1 MPATVA
7 IEPWRVFV
15 DSGAF
20 IGLHVANDA
29 HHARAVA
36 CRDRVLLYSHLFTSA
51 LVISETLAHIQRD
64 NLLDQQSLADVA
76 DDFLRPEE
84 WISILPIDDVLAKSI
99 QMVKER
105 NDRRFSLV
113 DATNVLLME
122 KHRIDII
129 FSFDA
134 FYDGVSVERG
144 YGTRFLQRI
153 SD

>member
-7 IEPWRVFV
+7 IEPPLVFI

-20 IGLHVANDA
+20 IGLHVPDDA

-36 CRDRVLLYSHLFTSA
+36 CRDRVIRYSRLFTSA

-64 NLLDQQSLADVA
+64 NLLDQQSLADVTG
-76 DDFLRPEE
+76 DFLRPEE
-84 WISILPIDDVLAKSI
+84 WISILPVEGVLTKSL
-99 QMVKER
+99 QMVNER

-122 KHRIDII
+122 AHHIDII

-144 YGTRFLQRI
+144 HNTRFIQRI